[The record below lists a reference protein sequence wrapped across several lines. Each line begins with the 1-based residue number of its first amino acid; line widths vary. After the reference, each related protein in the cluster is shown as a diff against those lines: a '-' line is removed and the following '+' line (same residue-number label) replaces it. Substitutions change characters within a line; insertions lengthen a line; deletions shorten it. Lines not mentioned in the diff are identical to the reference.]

1 MSWLDQA
8 RRAISA
14 GEPAV
19 LVTVVAVQGSAPRE
33 PGARLLVLRDRVVES
48 IGGGHL
54 EFAATAAARIGQP
67 RAHSETIAL
76 GPQLGQCCGGKVRLL
91 FEPLAAGDLGWLAAL
106 DQLAAAGD
114 AAILVRRVGLAGS
127 PLLLRPQEIASAVL
141 PAEIRQQARDF
152 AESSERIALVERETG
167 EAWLF
172 ERSPPAPDRLQLF
185 GAGHVGAALVQALAN
200 LHFRVEWIDDRSG
213 LFPAT
218 LPANV
223 RTSSATPADAVA
235 AARAGDFYLVMT
247 HSHPLDLEICEKVL
261 RRGDFA
267 FLGLIGSETKRARFV
282 SRLRARG
289 LPPDLVQRLTCP
301 IGIPEIAGKHPTV
314 IALSVAAQLVAL
326 SEAVRART
334 RQPQGHAG

>member
-8 RRAISA
+8 RRAIAA

-33 PGARLLVLRDRVVES
+33 PGARLLVLGDRVVES

-54 EFAATAAARIGQP
+54 EFAATAAARTAP
-67 RAHSETIAL
+67 LRPHSETIAL
-76 GPQLGQCCGGKVRLL
+76 GPELGQCCGGKVRLL
-91 FEPLAAGDLGWLAAL
+91 FEPLSAGDLGWLAAV
-106 DQLAAAGD
+106 DEGAAVV
-114 AAILVRRVGLAGS
+114 VRRVGLVDLP
-127 PLLLRPQEIASAVL
+127 PLL

-152 AESSERIALVERETG
+152 AEGAERIALIERENG
-167 EAWLF
+167 EIWLF
-172 ERSPPAPDRLQLF
+172 ERPPPAPDRLQLF
-185 GAGHVGAALVQALAN
+185 GAGHVGAALVQALAA
-200 LHFRVEWIDDRSG
+200 LPFDVEWIDGRTG

-218 LPANV
+218 VPANV
-223 RTSSATPADAVA
+223 RTSAATPADAVA
-235 AARAGDFYLVMT
+235 AARAGDFFLVMT

-289 LPPDLVQRLTCP
+289 LAPDLVQRMTCP
-301 IGIPEIAGKHPTV
+301 IGIPEIAGKHPAV
-314 IALSVAAQLVAL
+314 IAIAVAAQLVAL
-326 SEAVRART
+326 SEQVRART
-334 RQPQGHAG
+334 RQPQGRAG

>member
-8 RRAISA
+8 RRAIAA

-33 PGARLLVLRDRVVES
+33 PGARMLVQGDRVAES

-54 EFAATAAARIGQP
+54 EFAAIAAARTAQLRP
-67 RAHSETIAL
+67 RSETIAL
-76 GPQLGQCCGGKVRLL
+76 GPELGQCCGGKVRLL
-91 FEPLAAGDLGWLAAL
+91 FEPLAAGDLGWLTTL
-106 DQLAAAGD
+106 SQLED
-114 AAILVRRVGLAGS
+114 AAILVRRVGPAGM
-127 PLLLRPQEIASAVL
+127 PMLLGPDMIGSAAL

-152 AESSERIALVERETG
+152 AEGTERIALVERAAG

-172 ERSPPAPDRLQLF
+172 ERPPPAADRLQLF
-185 GAGHVGAALVQALAN
+185 GAGHVGAALVQALAA
-200 LHFRVEWIDDRSG
+200 LPFRVEWIDGRAG

-218 LPANV
+218 LPATV
-223 RTSSATPADAVA
+223 RTSSAAPADAVA
-235 AARAGDFYLVMT
+235 AACAGDFFVVMT
-247 HSHPLDLEICEKVL
+247 HSHPLDLEICERVL
-261 RRGDFA
+261 RRGDFG

-301 IGIPEIAGKHPTV
+301 IGIPEIGGKHPAV
-314 IALSVAAQLVAL
+314 IAIAVAAQLVAL

-334 RQPQGHAG
+334 RQPQGRAG